1 MYFKL
6 EHMLAFGPLEATL
19 SLNIIY
25 FFGGPVKSVAWHQM
39 LRLEENWEKRVMLTL
54 VVNLEEV

>member
-1 MYFKL
+1 MNFKL
-6 EHMLAFGPLEATL
+6 KHMLAFGPLEATL

-25 FFGGPVKSVAWHQM
+25 FFGGPAQRVAWHQM
-39 LRLEENWEKRVMLTL
+39 FRLEENWEKRVVLTL